1 MDATL
6 PVAADTRPPKKR
18 ARDERRAT
26 KQNDRDSG
34 TWTRC
39 MSFQERKGRYCN
51 LPRAPSSQ
59 YCGHHDPTAFVGGER
74 IPCPVDGSHSIFAR
88 DLRSH
93 LERCESAAQA
103 AVLSAQS
110 FYARGVNAGCAPA
123 DEAGGAARV
132 RCARGDGPGGLS
144 RLLDSRDAGGVD
156 VASLCAR
163 LLEWADA
170 TPAAFSP
177 PGHAMAARAA
187 LPILREAL
195 AATLR
200 GAPDAVAE
208 DAAAIAAL
216 GASKQSVFRH
226 EYQQVSI
233 LSHLFDAIGV
243 LESSS
248 RGAGETALGA
258 ALLDERSPGA
268 LASLGAEPN
277 AVSANTTFLELGAGR
292 GGLSLTLARF
302 VPRPALVLVDRAS
315 ARAGADTTL
324 RRDAGESAP
333 LFTRVRVDLADV
345 SLRGVP
351 QLFGAAHT
359 GVSSASARSLP
370 VPAPE
375 SAAPSSASAAP
386 SSASAAPSSAS
397 GRRVVAMGKHLCGA
411 ATDLALR
418 SLVSAFSS
426 TTNPGDIAGD
436 GTSSPEPSPLPPGSS
451 ASTLSAIAIATCC
464 HHACEWTAYVG
475 KSWWRETLRATPA
488 EFECARVLSSWFTLE
503 KGFVEGGEED
513 EHKSAAPGDA
523 PEETPSPARQF
534 VASLDTATRARIG
547 RAAKR
552 AIDAGRV
559 SFLGRAHLYARLA
572 SLSSCLASL
581 ENCLIL
587 ASI

>member
-18 ARDERRAT
+18 ARDERRAA

-34 TWTRC
+34 SWTRC
-39 MSFQERKGRYCN
+39 MSFQERKGRFCN

-59 YCGHHDPTAFVGGER
+59 YCGHHDPTAFIGGER

-88 DLRSH
+88 DLRCH

-103 AVLSAQS
+103 SVLSAQS

-144 RLLDSRDAGGVD
+144 RLLDSSDAGGVD

-200 GAPDAVAE
+200 GAPDAAAE

-216 GASKQSVFRH
+216 NASKQSVFRH
-226 EYQQVSI
+226 EFQQVSI
-233 LSHLFDAIGV
+233 LSHLFDAMSV
-243 LESSS
+243 LDSSPLEE
-248 RGAGETALGA
+248 RETALGA

-324 RRDAGESAP
+324 RRDARDSAP

-386 SSASAAPSSAS
+386 SSAS

-436 GTSSPEPSPLPPGSS
+436 GMSSPEPSPLLPGSD
-451 ASTLSAIAIATCC
+451 ATTLSAIAIATCC

-475 KSWWRETLRATPA
+475 KYWWREILRATPA
-488 EFECARVLSSWFTLE
+488 EFEFARVLSSWFTLE

-513 EHKSAAPGDA
+513 EHKSAAPADA
-523 PEETPSPARQF
+523 SAETPSPARQY

-559 SFLGRAHLYARLA
+559 SFLGRAHFHARLA

>member
-1 MDATL
+1 MFPSTGDA
-6 PVAADTRPPKKR
+6 RPPKKR
-18 ARDERRAT
+18 ARDERRAS
-26 KQNDRDSG
+26 KQTDRDAG
-34 TWTRC
+34 TWSRC
-39 MSFQERKGRYCN
+39 MQFQERKGRYCN

-59 YCGHHDPTAFVGGER
+59 YCGHHDPAAIVGGER

-88 DLRSH
+88 DLKSH

-103 AVLSAQS
+103 AVLSAQF
-110 FYARGVNAGCAPA
+110 FYARGVNAGGAPS
-123 DEAGGAARV
+123 DEADGAMRV
-132 RCARGDGPGGLS
+132 QRARGEGQGGLS
-144 RLLDSRDAGGVD
+144 RLLDSSDAGGVD

-177 PGHAMAARAA
+177 PGCAMAARAA

-200 GAPDAVAE
+200 GAPDAASE

-216 GASKQSVFRH
+216 GASKQSAFRH

-233 LSHLFDAIGV
+233 LSHLFDAMGV
-243 LESSS
+243 LELSPGSE
-248 RGAGETALGA
+248 RVTALGA
-258 ALLDERSPGA
+258 TLLDERSPAA

-277 AVSANTTFLELGAGR
+277 ALSANTTFLELGAGR
-292 GGLSLTLARF
+292 GGLSLTLARI

-315 ARAGADTTL
+315 ARSGADTTL
-324 RRDAGESAP
+324 RRDAGDTAP

-359 GVSSASARSLP
+359 GVSSASARCLP
-370 VPAPE
+370 VQAPQE
-375 SAAPSSASAAP
+375 GAASVPEN
-386 SSASAAPSSAS
+386 

-418 SLVSAFSS
+418 ALVSAFTSL
-426 TTNPGDIAGD
+426 NPGVIAGD
-436 GTSSPEPSPLPPGSS
+436 GSSSPEPPPRPAGSNVVL
-451 ASTLSAIAIATCC
+451 TAISIATCC
-464 HHACEWTAYVG
+464 HHSCEWTAYVG
-475 KSWWRETLRATPA
+475 KFWWREVFKATPA
-488 EFECARVLSSWFTLE
+488 EFEFARVLSSWFTLE
-503 KGFVEGGEED
+503 KGYVEGEGED
-513 EHKSAAPGDA
+513 EHKSVIADGSAEGTCAPS
-523 PEETPSPARQF
+523 TARQF
-534 VASLDTATRARIG
+534 AAKLDATTRARIG

-559 SFLGRAHLYARLA
+559 AFLGRAHLRARLA
-572 SLSSCLASL
+572 TLSNSLASL